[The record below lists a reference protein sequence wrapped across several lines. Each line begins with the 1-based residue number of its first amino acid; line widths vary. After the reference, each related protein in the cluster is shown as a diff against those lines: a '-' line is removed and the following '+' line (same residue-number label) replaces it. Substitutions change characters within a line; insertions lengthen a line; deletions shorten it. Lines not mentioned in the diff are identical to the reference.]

1 MPLLQAGSSTL
12 NYPFKIGR
20 EKSLNL
26 RSSSSSYFTCAKA
39 HARLSFCAPIR
50 AFSIASNMRSS
61 SLGYK
66 YRHGSKKN
74 RQEMSRQKKKKE
86 STQKLRDDKSS
97 YRFVAELYPSLFF
110 FFFFF
115 SPSSKRSKETK
126 KREKLFSDRYM
137 ALMSG
142 VPRRRAGRARWKKIC
157 S

>member
-74 RQEMSRQKKKKE
+74 RQEMSRQKKKK
-86 STQKLRDDKSS
+86 SRRKNCATINQVTDSS
-97 YRFVAELYPSLFF
+97 RNCIP
-110 FFFFF
+110 
-115 SPSSKRSKETK
+115 
-126 KREKLFSDRYM
+126 LFSFSFSFFLHHQRDQRK
-137 ALMSG
+137 
-142 VPRRRAGRARWKKIC
+142 RRSARSYFLIVIWR
-157 S
+157 